1 MIYNNSVLL
10 SKISD
15 SLNHVV
21 LNPIGVSL
29 TVGIVYERIGNEL
42 IEVEHLTVNK
52 IKELK
57 EKSVKKFQTDFK
69 ATKEFLKYK
78 DFNFLFDSFID
89 EEKKES
95 LNKVLAKIDEVV
107 DREGSIEN
115 VEVKGI
121 QEIEETFDRYEEL
134 LKRTNNTVYL
144 LQSNSRYL
152 VVLEQGIC
160 NLNPGEFGFFSTT
173 KEVLR
178 SEMSVDSFFVTEN
191 CDNLEVFINTN
202 FLKSEEPILIT
213 SSTPIIDFMIGRIE
227 E

>member
-95 LNKVLAKIDEVV
+95 LNKALAKIDEVV

-121 QEIEETFDRYEEL
+121 QEIEETFNKYEEL
-134 LKRTNNTVYL
+134 LKKSNNTVYL
-144 LQSNSRYL
+144 LQPNSKYL
-152 VVLEQGIC
+152 VVLEQGIR
-160 NLNPGEFGFFSTT
+160 NLNSGEFGFFSTSRGI
-173 KEVLR
+173 LR

-191 CDNLEVFINTN
+191 CDNLEVFINTKP
-202 FLKSEEPILIT
+202 LKDEEPILIT
-213 SSTPIIDFMIGRIE
+213 SSTPIIDFMIGRVE

>member
-10 SKISD
+10 NKISD
-15 SLNHVV
+15 PLNHAVV
-21 LNPIGVSL
+21 NPIGVSL

-42 IEVEHLTVNK
+42 IEVEHLTVDK
-52 IKELK
+52 IKDLK
-57 EKSVKKFQTDFK
+57 EKSIKKFQTDFK

-95 LNKVLAKIDEVV
+95 LNKVLTKIDEVV

-115 VEVKGI
+115 VETKGL
-121 QEIEETFDRYEEL
+121 QEIEEVFDRYEEL

-144 LQSNSRYL
+144 LQPNSRYL
-152 VVLEQGIC
+152 VVLEQGIR
-160 NLNPGEFGFFSTT
+160 NLNSGELGFFSTT
-173 KEVLR
+173 KEILR
-178 SEMSVDSFFVTEN
+178 SETSVDSFFVTEN
-191 CDNLEVFINTN
+191 CDNLEVFINTKP
-202 FLKSEEPILIT
+202 LKGEEPILIT
-213 SSTPIIDFMIGRIE
+213 SSTPIIDFMIGKVE